1 MRAINPATGA
11 LIAEYEDFPAERIPE
26 AVKKADQAHQEWRTL
41 PLAERSKRTLAAAT
55 VLRDRSEELAQ
66 LMTAEMGKPIK
77 EARSEIEKCAW
88 VCEYYAESAEHF
100 LSPEM
105 VETSASRSYIAYEP
119 LGVILAI
126 MPWNFPIWQVV
137 RFAAPAMTSGNAV
150 LLKHAPSVPGC
161 ALACEDIFRKAG
173 FPEGLFQTLLLYVDE
188 VEKLIDDPLVRAVT
202 LTGSTAAGKAV
213 ASAAGSRL
221 KKTVLELGGSDPYV
235 ILADADL
242 DAAMPACLTA
252 RLINTGQSCIAAK
265 RYIVVESLREEF
277 ERELVARMTAVRMG
291 DPTSEDVDIGPI
303 ARDDLRANLHRQVE
317 ESVTAG
323 ARLLLGGKLPAGTGF
338 YYPPTVLTD
347 VGPGMPA
354 YLEELFGPVASVIP
368 VANDDEALRAANDT
382 VYGLSGAVFTSDVE
396 RGERIA
402 REVIQAGSVFVNEFS
417 RSDPRLPF
425 GGIKESGYGRELSGF
440 GIREFVNV
448 KAVYV
453 K

>member
-11 LIAEYEDFPAERIPE
+11 LIAEYEDFPAEKIPE
-26 AVKKADQAHQEWRTL
+26 AVKKAEQAHQEWRTV
-41 PLAERSKRTLAAAT
+41 PLVERSKRTLATAT
-55 VLRDRSEELAQ
+55 VLRDRSEELSQ
-66 LMTAEMGKPIK
+66 LMTSEMGKPIK

-88 VCEYYAESAEHF
+88 VCEYYAESAEQF

-105 VETSASRSYIAYEP
+105 VETTASRSYVAYEP

-137 RFAAPAMTSGNAV
+137 RFAAPTMTAGNAV

-161 ALACEDIFRKAG
+161 ALACEDIFRQAG

-202 LTGSTAAGKAV
+202 LTGSAAAGKAV
-213 ASAAGSRL
+213 ASAAGARL

-242 DAAMPACLTA
+242 DTAIPACLTA
-252 RLINTGQSCIAAK
+252 RLINAGQSCIAAK
-265 RYIVVESLREEF
+265 RYIVVEALQEEF
-277 ERELVARMTAVRMG
+277 ERELVSRMEAVRMG
-291 DPTSEDVDIGPI
+291 DPTSEEVDIGPV

-317 ESVTAG
+317 ESVAAG
-323 ARLLLGGKLPAGTGF
+323 ARLLLGGGLPAGAGF
-338 YYPPTVLTD
+338 FYPPTVLAD

-354 YLEELFGPVASVIP
+354 YEEELFGPVASVIP
-368 VANDDEALRAANDT
+368 VADEEEALRVANDT
-382 VYGLSGAVFTSDVE
+382 NYGLSGAVFTSDVE
-396 RGERIA
+396 RGEQIA